1 MTKFSFLEE
10 SYPELFKI
18 CELSEKLIEIDPSSC
33 LGKSRL
39 FSEKLASLIWEFED
53 LNEFQ
58 GTQAERIQQL
68 YYRNIIPDV
77 VKDLLHQV
85 RLSGNKATH
94 VGNSSKAEALFI
106 LKKCFQ
112 LARWFYETYENE
124 YIEVTDYQLPQKK
137 EDKSV
142 EKLQGELERLSVE
155 VKNYQEKIASFNA
168 NDQVREDRKKRAVV
182 NANNIH
188 KSESETRE
196 LIDEQLR
203 NAGWQCDTE
212 VLNYKKHKT
221 LPEKGK
227 FMAIAEWPCD
237 SKYADYALFI
247 GKTLYGLVEAKK
259 YAKDISTNLGQPKVY
274 AECIKNL
281 SDIEFLKSWGNF
293 KVPFLFSTNGR
304 SYLEQ
309 LKTKSGIWFLDI
321 RNKRNQSKALRGWYS
336 PEGLQEIYKRD
347 VEEADKKL
355 EDSDIGY
362 LQSRT
367 GLSLRDYQ
375 IEAISSIEQK
385 IANQPKDPRSLLV
398 MATGTGKTRTTI
410 GLTYRLIKSNRFKR
424 ILFLTDRTL
433 LAQQALGSFQ
443 DNKVEDINTFS
454 AIYQIEEM
462 KERFPDTE
470 TRLHFA
476 TVQSMVK
483 RLFYNEENPIPIDTY
498 DCIIIDEAHRGYN
511 LDRELDEDDLNFK
524 DENDY
529 VSQYKRVIEY
539 FDAYLIGLTAT
550 PALHTKEIFGK
561 PVFSYSYRQAVID
574 GFLVDHE
581 PPYLIKTKLSEE
593 GMLWKKGDKPKV
605 YISESNTIEELSE
618 LEDEMHIEIEHFNK
632 MVITE
637 AFNREIIKQLV
648 KEIDPEGDEKTL
660 IFAVRDSHADMIVKM
675 LYEEYAELGSDLQD
689 GTIEKITG
697 NRYDPSDLTKRF
709 KNEKFPTIA
718 VTVDL
723 LTTGIDVPQITNLVF
738 LRRVKSRILF
748 EQMIGRATRL
758 CDDIGKE
765 FFKIY
770 DAVRVY
776 EALEDYTQMKTV
788 SKPSTSFK
796 KLAEELEIIDT
807 PERAKQQLEEIVAKM
822 QRKKRKLNDDQLEH
836 FAYLSGGQ
844 SPDELISAFKQVKQD
859 EVKKIISEYKGLWN
873 FLDTKVYQP
882 KLQYVSDHKD
892 EFVGIERGY
901 GKAEKP
907 EDYIEG
913 FRKFIEENRNKISA
927 LNIVCTK
934 PESLSRESLK
944 ELKLLLDEQGYS
956 AVNLNTAW
964 KQTKNVEIA
973 ADIISY
979 IRTMALN
986 TSLLNHEERIKKAVS
1001 KIKESRD
1008 WNKIQLRWLD
1018 RFEAQ
1023 LIKETIIT
1031 KDDLDKE
1038 PFRKD
1043 GGYKRLNKIFEN
1055 NLDEVLDKLNDN
1067 LYSAS

>member
-142 EKLQGELERLSVE
+142 EKLQGELDRLSVE

-168 NDQVREDRKKRAVV
+168 NDQVREERKKRAVV

-281 SDIEFLKSWGNF
+281 SDIEFLGSWGNF

-367 GLSLRDYQ
+367 GLGLRDYQ

-385 IANQPKDPRSLLV
+385 IANQPEDPRSLLV

-454 AIYQIEEM
+454 AIYQ
-462 KERFPDTE
+462 
-470 TRLHFA
+470 
-476 TVQSMVK
+476 
-483 RLFYNEENPIPIDTY
+483 
-498 DCIIIDEAHRGYN
+498 
-511 LDRELDEDDLNFK
+511 
-524 DENDY
+524 
-529 VSQYKRVIEY
+529 
-539 FDAYLIGLTAT
+539 
-550 PALHTKEIFGK
+550 
-561 PVFSYSYRQAVID
+561 
-574 GFLVDHE
+574 
-581 PPYLIKTKLSEE
+581 
-593 GMLWKKGDKPKV
+593 
-605 YISESNTIEELSE
+605 
-618 LEDEMHIEIEHFNK
+618 
-632 MVITE
+632 
-637 AFNREIIKQLV
+637 
-648 KEIDPEGDEKTL
+648 
-660 IFAVRDSHADMIVKM
+660 
-675 LYEEYAELGSDLQD
+675 
-689 GTIEKITG
+689 
-697 NRYDPSDLTKRF
+697 
-709 KNEKFPTIA
+709 
-718 VTVDL
+718 
-723 LTTGIDVPQITNLVF
+723 
-738 LRRVKSRILF
+738 
-748 EQMIGRATRL
+748 
-758 CDDIGKE
+758 
-765 FFKIY
+765 
-770 DAVRVY
+770 
-776 EALEDYTQMKTV
+776 
-788 SKPSTSFK
+788 
-796 KLAEELEIIDT
+796 
-807 PERAKQQLEEIVAKM
+807 
-822 QRKKRKLNDDQLEH
+822 
-836 FAYLSGGQ
+836 
-844 SPDELISAFKQVKQD
+844 
-859 EVKKIISEYKGLWN
+859 
-873 FLDTKVYQP
+873 
-882 KLQYVSDHKD
+882 
-892 EFVGIERGY
+892 
-901 GKAEKP
+901 
-907 EDYIEG
+907 
-913 FRKFIEENRNKISA
+913 
-927 LNIVCTK
+927 
-934 PESLSRESLK
+934 
-944 ELKLLLDEQGYS
+944 
-956 AVNLNTAW
+956 
-964 KQTKNVEIA
+964 
-973 ADIISY
+973 
-979 IRTMALN
+979 
-986 TSLLNHEERIKKAVS
+986 
-1001 KIKESRD
+1001 
-1008 WNKIQLRWLD
+1008 
-1018 RFEAQ
+1018 
-1023 LIKETIIT
+1023 
-1031 KDDLDKE
+1031 
-1038 PFRKD
+1038 
-1043 GGYKRLNKIFEN
+1043 
-1055 NLDEVLDKLNDN
+1055 
-1067 LYSAS
+1067 